1 MQVREEVKEVGE
13 DSTNIFVKEG
23 EKRKKQLQRKDKAK
37 VVEF

>member
-1 MQVREEVKEVGE
+1 MQVREEVREKGE

>member
-1 MQVREEVKEVGE
+1 MQVREEVREVGE

-23 EKRKKQLQRKDKAK
+23 EKRKKKLQRKGKAK

>member
-1 MQVREEVKEVGE
+1 MQVREEVREKGE

-23 EKRKKQLQRKDKAK
+23 EKRKRQLQRKDKAK

>member
-1 MQVREEVKEVGE
+1 MQVREEVREVGE